1 VITSC
6 TMRRAL
12 FAVVFLVAAACKA
25 DDECSGFG
33 CPDDGA
39 GTADDAPSTATA
51 PMSTDSAND
60 DDDDDGSS
68 GSASASM
75 SGDDDDSAS
84 TTAPDD
90 TTADEDASSS
100 GAIDE
105 STTAPPCEGN
115 DCPVLGECFGIG
127 IWESCDQFCEANDAV
142 CVEGG
147 CGGATVVLYG
157 DAMACID
164 MRSNGDADQ
173 PCDAGFDQQGG
184 GVSFGRCC
192 CDG

>member
-1 VITSC
+1 VITSWV
-6 TMRRAL
+6 MRRAL
-12 FAVVFLVAAACKA
+12 LVILAAAACKA

-39 GTADDAPSTATA
+39 SAADDAPSTATA
-51 PMSTDSAND
+51 PMSTDSAD
-60 DDDDDGSS
+60 DDDVDDDGSS

-75 SGDDDDSAS
+75 SGDA
-84 TTAPDD
+84 
-90 TTADEDASSS
+90 TTADASTGDATADDDDGDTSS
-100 GAIDE
+100 GAADE
-105 STTAPPCEGN
+105 STTAPPCRGE

-157 DAMACID
+157 DANACID

>member
-1 VITSC
+1 
-6 TMRRAL
+6 MRRAL
-12 FAVVFLVAAACKA
+12 LVILAAAACKA

-33 CPDDGA
+33 CADDGA
-39 GTADDAPSTATA
+39 GTADDGPSTATA
-51 PMSTDSAND
+51 PMSTDSGD

-75 SGDDDDSAS
+75 SGD
-84 TTAPDD
+84 T
-90 TTADEDASSS
+90 TTADTSTGDATADDDDGDTSS
-100 GAIDE
+100 GAADE
-105 STTAPPCEGN
+105 STTAPPCRGE
-115 DCPVLGECFGIG
+115 DCPALGECFGIG